1 LWPTDIYEGGISG
14 EEDDMKVFFAV
25 AFVALLMFPAGP
37 VVWGQQGQSDGVN
50 TPIWHPEDRDKY
62 SFPFYRTQVILNGH
76 RPPFYE
82 DSLPVKYIAYTKEIS
97 ACNLRVYCDFDG
109 FRNEFIF
116 WGPRFQAAT
125 KAEGIRTTDFDEN
138 LLAEARISR
147 IIRNEDQKILRIEI
161 KEYHYDSQGK
171 VKFRCRS
178 QFDPSTG
185 FKVQETEINGEKDRE
200 YYFLWPS
207 NNFCD

>member
-1 LWPTDIYEGGISG
+1 
-14 EEDDMKVFFAV
+14 MKVLFRVVFA
-25 AFVALLMFPAGP
+25 ALLVIPTGSAI
-37 VVWGQQGQSDGVN
+37 WGQQDQPTDGN
-50 TPIWHPEDRDKY
+50 TPIWHREDLDKY
-62 SFPFYRTQVILNGH
+62 SFPFYRTQVTLNGH

-82 DSLPVKYIAYTKEIS
+82 DSLPLEYIAYTKEVS

-116 WGPRFQAAT
+116 WGPRFGAAT

-161 KEYHYDSQGK
+161 KEYHYDSQGEVMFK
-171 VKFRCRS
+171 CRS
-178 QFDPSTG
+178 QFDPSNG
-185 FKVQETEINGEKDRE
+185 FKVQETEVNGTKDRE
-200 YYFLWPS
+200 YYFLWPI